1 MPRNAPATATVA
13 KAIAAAI
20 ALTRRAL
27 TPTRPTVSGSSAVAR
42 IDRPTSVRLRKASMP
57 PRSDRHG
64 QRRELADGDVVAERP
79 AVVGEIADIG
89 RERAGV
95 GAEALEQEVVDN
107 DRQPEGRQH
116 RHQKPAAGAAFEHQ
130 ALQRPA
136 DQRHQRRDD
145 QEAEKRLDREPV
157 GQHIERVSGEHR
169 QAAVGKVDDAHDA
182 EHERQSA
189 RDQRVI
195 AAEQHALK
203 DLVDED
209 HDGAASPRGDFLRPK

>member
-1 MPRNAPATATVA
+1 M
-13 KAIAAAI
+13 
-20 ALTRRAL
+20 
-27 TPTRPTVSGSSAVAR
+27 SGSSAVAR
-42 IDRPTSVRLRKASMP
+42 IDAPDQRPVEKGLDAAEQRDR
-57 PRSDRHG
+57 DRHG
-64 QRRELADGDVVAERP
+64 QRRELADGDVVGERP

-95 GAEALEQEVVDN
+95 GAEALEQEVVEN

-116 RHQKPAAGAAFEHQ
+116 RHQQPAAGAAFEHQ

-136 DQRHQRRDD
+136 DQRHRRRND

-157 GQHIERVSGEHR
+157 GQNVERVGGEHR
-169 QAAVGKVDDAHDA
+169 QAAVREVDDAHDA

-189 RDQRVI
+189 GDQRVI
-195 AAEQHALK
+195 AAEQDALE

-209 HDGAASPRGDFLRPK
+209 HDGAASPRDDFLRPK